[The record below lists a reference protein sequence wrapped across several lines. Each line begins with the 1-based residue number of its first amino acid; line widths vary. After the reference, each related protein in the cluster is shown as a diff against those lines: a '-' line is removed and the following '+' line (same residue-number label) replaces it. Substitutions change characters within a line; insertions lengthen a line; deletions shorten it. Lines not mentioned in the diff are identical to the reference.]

1 MEAFFDKYLRASTYG
16 IPTNGLARTPDPEL
30 LPAMQQ
36 LCLRGTCRGPDGRDG
51 SVDVMRD
58 QKGQAALLIYK
69 GTGCSHWQ
77 IAYHDVWGNRLVSQ
91 QTGPREPDEWNS
103 PDDQKIERLRAGLV
117 EAEGHACRRLT
128 AAPNSKP

>member
-1 MEAFFDKYLRASTYG
+1 
-16 IPTNGLARTPDPEL
+16 
-30 LPAMQQ
+30 
-36 LCLRGTCRGPDGRDG
+36 
-51 SVDVMRD
+51 MRD

-77 IAYHDVWGNRLVSQ
+77 ITYHDVWGNRLVSQ

-103 PDDQKIERLRAGLV
+103 PDDQKIEQLRAGLV

-128 AAPNSKP
+128 AAPNTKP